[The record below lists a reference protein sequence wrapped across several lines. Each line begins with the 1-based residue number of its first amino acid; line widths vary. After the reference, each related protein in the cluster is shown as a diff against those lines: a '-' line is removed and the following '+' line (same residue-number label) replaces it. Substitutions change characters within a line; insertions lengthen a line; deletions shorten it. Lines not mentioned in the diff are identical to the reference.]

1 MIPPRTMRSTLAR
14 PSMRRPS
21 EGRMD
26 SATSSSTKG
35 TVVCSCLIIQPSE
48 RSCSGRRGYLVDQPG
63 GCATCGSR
71 RLDVSAKGGRAS
83 AASFSSCLTT
93 CHSQSGA
100 DLAAGAAE
108 RSRAM
113 PPVMLARAL
122 CTRVAG
128 LTAMT
133 RSPTASLLAP
143 LPTSSLRHWTTKG
156 AGLRLS
162 ACSYLAA
169 SWGFSLAMI
178 LGFLGFFV
186 ASSLPASISLDAW
199 RTHWSLGGWGA
210 QRGHEASQSS
220 AQEPLAPLSR
230 GTKVCTPSGSSSLLV
245 NHASLE

>member
-1 MIPPRTMRSTLAR
+1 M
-14 PSMRRPS
+14 
-21 EGRMD
+21 
-26 SATSSSTKG
+26 
-35 TVVCSCLIIQPSE
+35 
-48 RSCSGRRGYLVDQPG
+48 DQPG

-71 RLDVSAKGGRAS
+71 RLEVSAKAERAS

-108 RSRAM
+108 RSREM

-122 CTRVAG
+122 CTSVAG
-128 LTAMT
+128 FTAMT
-133 RSPTASLLAP
+133 KSPTVSLSDSFLP

-162 ACSYLAA
+162 ACSYAAA
-169 SWGFSLAMI
+169 SCGFSLAMI
-178 LGFLGFFV
+178 LSFLGFFA
-186 ASSLPASISLDAW
+186 ASESLESSTILLDAW
-199 RTHWSLGGWGA
+199 RTHWSRGGWGA
-210 QRGHEASQSS
+210 HRGQEASQSS
-220 AQEPLAPLSR
+220 AHDPLVPLSR